1 MSQAQPAAIAVLGT
15 GIIGAA
21 VARNLAR
28 KGFAVRAWNR
38 SPDKAQALAADDVA
52 ACAAAADAV
61 RGADVVITA
70 GKDGAAVAE
79 AMRQAEAGLAP
90 GQIWLQLATIGLD
103 ATAELSAWATARGLV
118 FYDAPVV
125 GTRQPA
131 EAGQLVMLAAGP
143 LSHRETAQAA
153 FDAISR
159 RTVWISERP
168 ADGSRL
174 KLVINNWVLALTH
187 GAAET
192 LALAQGLGLDPAM
205 ALETIAGGPLDV
217 PYLQLKGK
225 AMLAGDYAVSFSV
238 DNAAKD
244 AGLVLAAA
252 EAAGVRMDGAAA
264 GLARFQRAIA
274 AGHGDKDMAATFL
287 A

>member
-1 MSQAQPAAIAVLGT
+1 MSPNPTPSIAVLGT
-15 GIIGAA
+15 GIIGSAI
-21 VARNLAR
+21 ARNLVR

-38 SPDKAQALAADDVA
+38 TPDKAQALMADGA
-52 ACAAAADAV
+52 TACGSAADAA
-61 RGADVVITA
+61 RGADVIITA
-70 GKDGAAVAE
+70 GKDGAAVAS
-79 AMRQAEAGLAP
+79 AMRQAEAGLKP
-90 GQIWLQLATIGLD
+90 EQIWLQLATIGLE
-103 ATAELSAWATARGLV
+103 ATAELSAWAAQRGLI

-131 EAGQLVMLAAGP
+131 EAGQLVMLASGP
-143 LSHRETAQAA
+143 LSRRDQAQNV

-159 RTVWISERP
+159 RAIWISEQP
-168 ADGSRL
+168 GDGSRL

-192 LALAQGLGLDPAM
+192 LALAQGLGLDPAL
-205 ALETIAGGPLDV
+205 ALETIAGGPLDA

-225 AMLAGDYAVSFSV
+225 AMLAGDYSVSFSV

-274 AGHGDKDMAATFL
+274 AGHGGKDMAATFL